1 MAGRVSN
8 ANVEK
13 EVRKVPMSESEILK
27 DIMEASRRQ
36 HTQRA
41 EQALTEEKQVIDHQK
56 LRAQHQRLQENAMR
70 AAFSKSIND
79 GARNSDPQHPA
90 GEDDKRGQYY

>member
-1 MAGRVSN
+1 MQ
-8 ANVEK
+8 
-13 EVRKVPMSESEILK
+13 
-27 DIMEASRRQ
+27 ASRRQ

-56 LRAQHQRLQENAMR
+56 LRAQHQRLQEHAMR

-79 GARNSDPQHPA
+79 GARNADPQHPA
-90 GEDDKRGQYY
+90 AEDDKRGQYY